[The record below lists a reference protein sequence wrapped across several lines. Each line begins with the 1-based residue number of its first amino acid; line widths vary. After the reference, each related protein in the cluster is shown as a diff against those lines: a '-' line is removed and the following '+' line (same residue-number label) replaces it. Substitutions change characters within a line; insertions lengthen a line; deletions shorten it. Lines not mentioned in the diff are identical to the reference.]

1 MEVAHV
7 WKDLGCSLNPLED
20 SDQMLPL
27 VLITQLP
34 DNLLVLKCSST
45 ENRIGLFSTRELG
58 MPPRTTSSIRAT
70 GFRKG
75 MDGQSLCLSEEK
87 GIFVVVRHSLNRLG
101 IGYALTKCPEESKRW
116 SH

>member
-1 MEVAHV
+1 MAHV

-45 ENRIGLFSTRELG
+45 ENRIGPSSARELG
-58 MPPRTTSSIRAT
+58 MPPRITSSRRAT
-70 GFRKG
+70 GFRRG
-75 MDGQSLCLSEEK
+75 MDGRSLCLSELEMIFAV
-87 GIFVVVRHSLNRLG
+87 GIRTLNRLG
-101 IGYALTKCPEESKRW
+101 IGYALTKCPEESKSW